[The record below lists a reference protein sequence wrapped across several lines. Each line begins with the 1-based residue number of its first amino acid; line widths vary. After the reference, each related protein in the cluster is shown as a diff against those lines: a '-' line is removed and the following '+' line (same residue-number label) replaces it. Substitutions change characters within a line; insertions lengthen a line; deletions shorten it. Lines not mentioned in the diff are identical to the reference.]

1 MYTFLFSFSIENI
14 EKIIYFVHKEQLL
27 LKAPAIC
34 YTLYMT
40 DLTPMLKQYRKIKE
54 QYRDAFLFF
63 RLGDFYEM
71 FYDDAVKAS
80 EILDI
85 TLTARGKGTANKI
98 PMCGVPFHSADSYIA
113 KLVKSGHRVAICE
126 QIEDPKVAKG
136 IVKREIVR
144 VITPGTITELG
155 LLDSK
160 SNNYIAAFSPPGDF
174 CGAAFIDLST
184 GDFKISEFPVQ
195 EHLQHLADQL
205 KHFSPR
211 EVVIPEDFSFPE
223 KFKKENL
230 ASTLIT
236 SLNAWDFSY
245 NASLRNLLSHFH
257 VASLEGFGCHER
269 RGGISAGGALM
280 SYLKDTQKADCAHID
295 RISPYSQ
302 SDYLILDATTRK
314 NLEIVSSLRD
324 GSRRGTL
331 LSVMDYT
338 LTPMGSR
345 CLKDWLL
352 NPLLEREEI
361 NRRLDATAELLEK
374 GIDRAELRTTL
385 KQIQDIERILTKIAI
400 RSAHPRDLA
409 AVKNSIQVLPDLA
422 SRADR
427 FADPFIV
434 GMLSSIDQLQDIHQ
448 LLDSSITENPPIS
461 TRDGGIFKDG
471 SSEELDELRQVSRKG
486 KAYIAELEAKEK
498 KRTGIQSLKV
508 RYNQVFGYYIEVS
521 KANLR
526 YVPED
531 YIRKQTLVNA
541 ERFIT
546 PELKEYEAKVLTAQD
561 RIKEIEAEL
570 FEKLLEHLSR
580 NSSRIK
586 KSAGEIAVLDTLASF
601 AEAAAMNDY
610 RRAVMTDSDAIVI
623 RNGRHPVIEK
633 MELDLDFVPND
644 TFIDNDENQILI
656 ITGPNMGG
664 KSTYLRQVALIVL
677 MAQAGSFVPAD
688 EAEIGIVDRIFTRVG
703 ASDSLVEG
711 KSTFLVEMIE
721 TANILNNTTSKSLII
736 LDEIGRGTA
745 TFDGLSLAWA
755 VVEFIHNNPRIS
767 AKTLFA
773 THYHE
778 LTELSATHP
787 RIANYNIAAKEYKDE
802 VIFLHRL
809 EKGKADRSYGIQVA
823 KLAGMPKDVVERAK
837 EILSNLETNEFGK
850 DGMPKLARGT
860 KGSALSRSMQLPL
873 FAAPPENG
881 EIIDDL
887 KSIDL
892 ETLTPLEALNIIDR
906 LKRKID
912 ESK

>member
-1 MYTFLFSFSIENI
+1 
-14 EKIIYFVHKEQLL
+14 
-27 LKAPAIC
+27 
-34 YTLYMT
+34 MT
-40 DLTPMLKQYRKIKE
+40 DLTPMLKQYKKIKE
-54 QYRDAFLFF
+54 RYRDAFLFF

-71 FYDDAVKAS
+71 FYDDAVSAS

-85 TLTARGKGTANKI
+85 TLTSRGKGTAHKV

-126 QIEDPKVAKG
+126 QIEDPKIATG
-136 IVKREIVR
+136 IVKREVIR
-144 VITPGTITELG
+144 VITPGTITELD

-160 SNNYIAAFSPPGDF
+160 SNNYIAAFSPPGDY

-184 GDFKISEFPVQ
+184 GDFKISELPVQ
-195 EHLQHLADQL
+195 ENLQQLADQL
-205 KHFSPR
+205 KHFAPR
-211 EVVIPEDFSFPE
+211 EIVVPEDFSFPE
-223 KFKKENL
+223 RFKKENL
-230 ASTLIT
+230 SSILIT
-236 SLNAWDFSY
+236 SLNSWDFSY
-245 NASLRNLLSHFH
+245 DASLKNLLSHFR
-257 VASLEGFGCHER
+257 VASLEGFGCYER
-269 RGGISAGGALM
+269 KGGISAGGALM
-280 SYLKDTQKADCAHID
+280 SYMKDTQKADCAHID
-295 RISPYSQ
+295 RITCYSQ
-302 SDYLILDATTRK
+302 SDYMILDATTKK
-314 NLEIVSSLRD
+314 NLEIASSLRD

-331 LSVMDYT
+331 LSVIDHT
-338 LTPMGSR
+338 LTPMGGR
-345 CLKDWLL
+345 CLKNWLF

-361 NRRLDATAELLEK
+361 DARLGATAELLEK
-374 GIDRAELRTTL
+374 GIERAELRHIL
-385 KQIQDIERILTKIAI
+385 KQIHDVERILTKIAI
-400 RSAHPRDLA
+400 RSANPRDLA
-409 AVKNSIQVLPDLA
+409 AMKNSIQVMPDLV
-422 SRADR
+422 SLADR
-427 FADPFIV
+427 FSDPLINGILN
-434 GMLSSIDQLQDIHQ
+434 GMDLLQDINQH
-448 LLDSSITENPPIS
+448 LDSSITENPPFS
-461 TRDGGIFKDG
+461 TREGGIFKDG
-471 SSEELDELRQVSRKG
+471 FNEELDELRQGSRKG
-486 KAYIAELEAKEK
+486 KTYIAELEAKEK
-498 KRTGIQSLKV
+498 KRTGIHSLKV

-546 PELKEYEAKVLTAQD
+546 PELKEYEATVLTAQD

-570 FEKLLEHLSR
+570 FGKLLDFLAQH
-580 NSSRIK
+580 SSRIRR
-586 KSAGEIAVLDTLASF
+586 SAGEIAVLDTLASF

-610 RRAVMTDSDAIVI
+610 RRPVMMDSDVVVI

-633 MELDLDFVPND
+633 MELDVNFVPND
-644 TFIDNDENQILI
+644 TLMDNDENQILI

-721 TANILNNTTSKSLII
+721 TANILNNATSKSLII

-745 TFDGLSLAWA
+745 TFDGLSIAWA

-787 RIANYNIAAKEYKDE
+787 RVANYNIAAKEYRDE

-823 KLAGMPKDVVERAK
+823 KLAGMPKDVIERAK

-850 DGMPKLARGT
+850 DGVPKLARGT
-860 KGSALSRSMQLPL
+860 KGSALSRSIQLPL
-873 FAAPPENG
+873 FAVPAENG
-881 EIIDDL
+881 EIIDEL

-892 ETLTPLEALNIIDR
+892 GALTPLEALNIIDR
-906 LKRKID
+906 LKKKI
-912 ESK
+912 EGSK